1 MAETEVFLAEREPAV
16 KSGSVKL
23 LSMFE
28 RSTANER
35 PSDCVPAINTQA
47 EDRTNIVP
55 YRFGN
60 YNSHRCLCTSGSGR
74 INCLMGVAL
83 GRFIDHP
90 KPR

>member
-16 KSGSVKL
+16 KPRSVKL

-35 PSDCVPAINTQA
+35 PSDCVPAMNTQA

-60 YNSHRCLCTSGSGR
+60 YNSHLAFALRRWR
-74 INCLMGVAL
+74 INCLVGVAL